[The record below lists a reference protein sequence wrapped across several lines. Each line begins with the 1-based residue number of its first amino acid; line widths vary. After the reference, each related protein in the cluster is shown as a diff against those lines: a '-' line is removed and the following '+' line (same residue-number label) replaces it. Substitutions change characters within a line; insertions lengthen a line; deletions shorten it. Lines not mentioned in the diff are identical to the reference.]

1 MAAAVLKL
9 IEGEVLFVEGELNS
23 DLFILKLG
31 EIRIIKEKQGRL
43 MVIRIIKKGDFVGEV
58 SLFTGRKLQGATGVA
73 ITPCEI
79 IKIPKSDIMAVLD
92 SRPPWVFEVMKDL
105 TEKLAL
111 TGQVMKEQS
120 IHKDEV
126 TRNIEILTPMMEGK
140 YLNSIE
146 DYRRKK
152 GIFVPK

>member
-9 IEGEVLFVEGELNS
+9 AEGEVLFVEGELNT
-23 DLFILKLG
+23 DLFILKQG

-43 MVIRIIKKGDFVGEV
+43 NVIRIIKKGDFVGEV

-92 SRPPWVFEVMKDL
+92 SRPSWVFEVMKDL

-111 TGQVMKEQS
+111 TGQIMKEQS

-152 GIFVPK
+152 GIFVQK

>member
-1 MAAAVLKL
+1 MAASVLKL
-9 IEGEVLFVEGELNS
+9 AEGEVLFVEGELNS
-23 DLFILKLG
+23 DLFILKQG

-43 MVIRIIKKGDFVGEV
+43 MVIRIIKKGDLVGEV
-58 SLFTGRKLQGATGVA
+58 SIFTGKKLQGATGVA

-111 TGQVMKEQS
+111 TGQIMKEQS

>member
-1 MAAAVLKL
+1 MAASVLKL
-9 IEGEVLFVEGELNS
+9 VEGDVLFVEGELIT

-31 EIRIIKEKQGRL
+31 EIKILKEKQGRL
-43 MVIRIIKKGDFVGEV
+43 GVIRILKKGDLVGEV
-58 SLFTGRKLQGATGVA
+58 SIFAGTKLQGATGVA

-79 IKIPKSDIMAVLD
+79 IKIPKTDILAVLE
-92 SRPPWVFEVMKDL
+92 SRPPWVYEVMKDL
-105 TEKLAL
+105 TEKLQL
-111 TGQVMKEQS
+111 TGQIMREQS

-126 TRNIEILTPMMEGK
+126 TRNIEILTPVMEGK

-152 GIFVPK
+152 GIFVKK

>member
-31 EIRIIKEKQGRL
+31 EVRIIKEKQGRL

-58 SLFTGRKLQGATGVA
+58 SLFTGKKLQGATGVA

-152 GIFVPK
+152 GIFVQK

>member
-9 IEGEVLFVEGELNS
+9 AEGEVLFVEGELNT
-23 DLFILKLG
+23 DLFILKQG

-58 SLFTGRKLQGATGVA
+58 SLFTGKKLQGATGVA

-92 SRPPWVFEVMKDL
+92 SRPSWVFEVMKDL

-111 TGQVMKEQS
+111 TGQIMKEQS

-152 GIFVPK
+152 GIFVQK

>member
-9 IEGEVLFVEGELNS
+9 AEGEVLFVEGELNS

-58 SLFTGRKLQGATGVA
+58 SLFTGKKLQGATGVA

-79 IKIPKSDIMAVLD
+79 IKIPKTDIMAVLD
-92 SRPPWVFEVMKDL
+92 SKPPWVYEVMKDL

-111 TGQVMKEQS
+111 TGQIMKEQS

-152 GIFVPK
+152 GIFVQK

>member
-9 IEGEVLFVEGELNS
+9 AEGEVLFVEGELNS

-43 MVIRIIKKGDFVGEV
+43 MVIRIIKKGEFVGEV
-58 SLFTGRKLQGATGVA
+58 SLFTGKKLQGATGVA

-152 GIFVPK
+152 GVFVQK

>member
-1 MAAAVLKL
+1 MAAEILKL
-9 IEGEVLFVEGELNS
+9 KEGDVLFVEGEMIT
-23 DLFILKLG
+23 DLFILKEG
-31 EIRIIKEKQGRL
+31 EIRILREKQGRL
-43 MVIRIIKKGDFVGEV
+43 NVLRLLKKGEFVGEV
-58 SLFTGRKLQGATGVA
+58 SIFTGKKLQGATGVA

-105 TEKLAL
+105 TDKLQL
-111 TGQVMKEQS
+111 TGQIMKEQA

-126 TRNIEILTPMMEGK
+126 TRNIEIITPVMEGK

-152 GIFVPK
+152 GIFVQK